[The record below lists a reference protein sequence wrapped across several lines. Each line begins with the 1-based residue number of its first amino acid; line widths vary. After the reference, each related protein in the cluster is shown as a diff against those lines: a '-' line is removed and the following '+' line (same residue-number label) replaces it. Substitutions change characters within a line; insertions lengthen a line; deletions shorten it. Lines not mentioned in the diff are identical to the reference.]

1 MPRRNRA
8 LLPEVSCHITQ
19 RGVDR
24 CETFSS
30 PQDRLTYLRLLREN
44 LSDAR
49 ARILGF
55 CLMSNHLHLI
65 AVPEHEDSLAVL
77 LRRVHGRY
85 AQYYNIRSGRTGH
98 LWQNR
103 FFACALDA
111 EHLWTALAYT
121 ERNPVRAGLVP
132 RAGEYPWSSAA
143 AHLAGTDPFGV
154 LDLDWWM
161 QQDRRAEWAETLRVD
176 DAEAITALRRC
187 TYAGQPYGS
196 EDFVASLSRRF
207 ARYWKR
213 GRPKADSAS
222 LAVRTGDDAQLNFLA
237 E

>member
-8 LLPEVSCHITQ
+8 LLPEVACHITQ

-30 PQDRLTYLRLLREN
+30 PQDRLTYLRLLRVN
-44 LSDAR
+44 LPDAC
-49 ARILGF
+49 ARLLGF
-55 CLMSNHLHLI
+55 CLMTNHVHLI
-65 AVPEHEDSLAVL
+65 AVPEREDSLAVL

-103 FFACALDA
+103 FFACALDT
-111 EHLWTALAYT
+111 EHLWTALACA

-132 RAGEYPWSSAA
+132 SAGEYRWSSAA
-143 AHLAGTDPFGV
+143 PHLGGSDEFAI

-161 QQDRRAEWAETLRVD
+161 QQGRRADWAAALRAD
-176 DAEAITALRRC
+176 NIEAAGALRRC

-196 EDFVASLSRRF
+196 EDFVSSLSRRF
-207 ARYWKR
+207 GRYWKR
-213 GRPKADSAS
+213 GRPKSDSGSRA
-222 LAVRTGDDAQLNFLA
+222 LPAGEDAQLNLFA